1 MPTYD
6 HKIAIVLSD
15 DLLVWQKLNVTAF
28 LASSVAIQFPETH
41 GQPFVTASKSTFL
54 PFLKHPILVYRAA
67 GPAEVRNAFE
77 RAQERGL
84 HLGIY
89 TRALFTTKNEAENV
103 AELARLTD
111 QEHELV
117 GLILYGENKQVD
129 KALKGLKFH
138 P

>member
-41 GQPFVTASKSTFL
+41 GQPFVTASNSTFL
-54 PFLKHPILVYRAA
+54 PFLKHPILVYRAE
-67 GPAEVRNAFE
+67 GPYEVRKAFE

-84 HLGIY
+84 YLGIY
-89 TRALFTTKNEAENV
+89 TRSLFATKNEAENV
-103 AELARLTD
+103 AEIARLTD

-117 GLILYGENKQVD
+117 GIILYGENKQVD